1 MAHAENYND
10 NQHEEVH
17 QLHNYLHPFVP
28 PSAAK
33 MGPRVILAD
42 DAVSTESVDD
52 EEDPKVEVNDS
63 DDGGG
68 NLFSMDSNHDE

>member
-1 MAHAENYND
+1 
-10 NQHEEVH
+10 
-17 QLHNYLHPFVP
+17 
-28 PSAAK
+28 